1 MSDLWRPLGYVG
13 GLLALLV
20 FLLIRSASPD
30 LPLRTSMEEQLQL
43 FELRDAELTRDAML
57 VRAGLLP
64 NYDALLRDRAQL
76 LASVEALRRV
86 SGSGTAE
93 SGAALRRSIEDLSQA
108 LDAKLTAVEHF
119 KTDDALLRHS
129 VAYLAYTIARMDVQA
144 STRRPMAAE
153 VGDLSGT
160 FLRFIQAP
168 TASSGTEFKAVLD
181 RLSGQ
186 RDVDDDLHSLVAHG
200 GLVAELL
207 PQVVAV
213 LRQIAAA
220 PTTQRANEL
229 QAQVEAVSGQAE
241 AQAQGF
247 RYALFFVA
255 LVLLAY
261 LVNQFARLRAS
272 TRELRRS
279 NADLSREIGEREQA
293 EAALRSSEERLRA
306 IADSAPD
313 AIVSTDSRG
322 AIVAWNPGAQAIY
335 GWRGDEILGAPLT
348 WLLAPREHGMA
359 PLIAAASGDARPA
372 PSNAVTVDSTGV
384 RKDGTEFPLEASV
397 GRWSTAQGAF
407 ATAIIRDVSVRK
419 QLEATARQQEFRL
432 VQANKLAALG
442 TLVSGV
448 AHEINNPNQL
458 VLLNTSM
465 LADAW
470 RDACAALDAHRE
482 REGEFTL
489 VGLPFAEMRDT
500 VATLIRDLND
510 GARRIDR
517 IVQDLKDFARP
528 QPQGLPVDVDVNDI
542 VKRAVRLLAHLIQK
556 RCQHFELKLAPD
568 LPPIRGGAQQVEQIV
583 VNLVVNALEALPD
596 PARGVTVGS
605 RCNTDD
611 GWVVVEVSD
620 QGVGIEPE
628 HLERLCDPFFTTKQD
643 SGGTGLGL
651 SVTFSLVQA
660 HGGRLDFDSRPGEGT
675 RATVSFPPAP
685 PGP

>member
-1 MSDLWRPLGYVG
+1 MNDLWRPLGYVG

-20 FLLIRSASPD
+20 FLLMRSASPD
-30 LPLRTSMEEQLQL
+30 LPLRRSMEEQLQL
-43 FELRDAELTRDAML
+43 FELRDAEITRDAML

-64 NYDALLRDRAQL
+64 NYDALLHDRAQL
-76 LASVEALRRV
+76 LASVEALRRL

-93 SGAALRRSIEDLSQA
+93 AGTALQHSIEELAQA

-160 FLRFIQAP
+160 FLRFIQTP
-168 TASSGTEFKAVLD
+168 TATSGTEFKAVLD

-186 RDVDDDLHSLVAHG
+186 GELDDDLHSLVAHG
-200 GLVAELL
+200 GLVAGLL
-207 PQVVAV
+207 PQVVTV

-229 QAQVEAVSGQAE
+229 QAQVETVSGQAE
-241 AQAQGF
+241 TQAQGF
-247 RYALFFVA
+247 RYALFFVS

-272 TRELRRS
+272 ARELRRS
-279 NADLSREIGEREQA
+279 NDRLSREIGEREQA

-335 GWRGDEILGAPLT
+335 GWRDDEILGAPLT

-359 PLIAAASGDARPA
+359 PLIAAASGDAQPTQ
-372 PSNAVTVDSTGV
+372 SNAVTVDSTGV

-397 GRWSTAQGAF
+397 GRWSTAQGSF

-458 VLLNTSM
+458 VLLNSSM

-470 RDACAALDAHRE
+470 RDACTALDAHRE
-482 REGEFTL
+482 REVEFTL
-489 VGLPFAEMRDT
+489 VGLPYAEMRDT

-556 RCQHFELKLAPD
+556 RCLHFELKLASD

-605 RCNTDD
+605 RRNGAD

-620 QGVGIEPE
+620 QGVGIAPE
-628 HLERLCDPFFTTKQD
+628 HLERLCDPFFTTKQG

-660 HGGRLDFDSRPGEGT
+660 HGGRLDFDSRPGQGT